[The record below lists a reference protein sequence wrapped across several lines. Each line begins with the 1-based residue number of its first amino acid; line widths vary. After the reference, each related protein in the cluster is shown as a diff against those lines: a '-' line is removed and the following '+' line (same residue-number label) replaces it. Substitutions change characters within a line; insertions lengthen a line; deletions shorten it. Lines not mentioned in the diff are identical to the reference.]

1 VRVVAWIL
9 TLSLLVFGV
18 GLAGLT
24 LGAFAALS
32 AGAPLWL
39 RSVGTLESA
48 MSAGLGWA
56 DVPGFTRAL
65 ALAVLTSAV
74 AALGAYIKPR

>member
-1 VRVVAWIL
+1 MRVVAWIL
-9 TLSLLVFGV
+9 TLLLVLFGL
-18 GLAGLT
+18 GLAALT

-39 RSVGTLESA
+39 RSVGSLESA

-56 DVPGFTRAL
+56 DIPGFTRAL
-65 ALAVLTSAV
+65 VLAVLTSAV

>member
-1 VRVVAWIL
+1 MRVLAWIL
-9 TLSLLVFGV
+9 TLLLVLFGV
-18 GLAGLT
+18 GLAALT

-39 RSVGTLESA
+39 RSVGSLENA

-65 ALAVLTSAV
+65 VLAVLCSAV

>member
-1 VRVVAWIL
+1 MRVVAWIL
-9 TLSLLVFGV
+9 TLLLLLFGL
-18 GLAGLT
+18 GLAALT

-39 RSVGTLESA
+39 RSVGSLESA

-65 ALAVLTSAV
+65 VLAVLTSAV
-74 AALGAYIKPR
+74 VGLGAYIKPR

>member
-1 VRVVAWIL
+1 MRAVAWIL
-9 TLSLLVFGV
+9 TLLLLLFGV
-18 GLAGLT
+18 GLAALT
-24 LGAFAALS
+24 LGAFAGLS

-39 RSVGTLESA
+39 RSVGSVESA

-65 ALAVLTSAV
+65 ALALVTSAV

>member
-1 VRVVAWIL
+1 MRIVAWIL
-9 TLSLLVFGV
+9 SLLLVVFA
-18 GLAGLT
+18 LALAALT

-39 RSVGTLESA
+39 RSVGSLESA
-48 MSAGLGWA
+48 MSSGLGWA
-56 DVPGFTRAL
+56 EVPQFTRAL
-65 ALAVLTSAV
+65 TLAVLTSAV